1 MSNPNPNPATRFQK
15 SGKPTL
21 NKKIIG
27 VRLSPEMDFTV
38 RSVAG
43 DDLANWIRCAI
54 AEKLEREQQ
63 QDMSA

>member
-1 MSNPNPNPATRFQK
+1 MSNPNPNQETRFKK

-21 NKKIIG
+21 AKKIIG
-27 VRLSPEMDFTV
+27 VRLPPEMDTIV

-43 DDLANWIRCAI
+43 DDLSRWIREAI

-63 QDMSA
+63 SA